1 MESEIRT
8 IPKERMKR
16 IKEMSPYQID
26 EIVLLGFGISNNN
39 EKGVM

>member
-8 IPKERMKR
+8 IKKERMKR
-16 IKEMSPYQID
+16 IKKMSTYQID

-39 EKGVM
+39 EKE

>member
-8 IPKERMKR
+8 IQKSKLMK
-16 IKEMSPYQID
+16 IKEMSPYQIY

-39 EKGVM
+39 EKE

>member
-8 IPKERMKR
+8 IKKERMKR
-16 IKEMSPYQID
+16 IKKMSPYQID

-39 EKGVM
+39 EKE

>member
-8 IPKERMKR
+8 IQKSKLMK

-26 EIVLLGFGISNNN
+26 EIGLLGFGLLNNK
-39 EKGVM
+39 EEE